1 MYRIYSRADVC
12 TTVPARPFLTIKLLL
27 ENNMIYDVEIDL
39 EDLGISTEDLVSLAV
54 YNGDQLFDQDDLDC
68 RIEEALADANSDL
81 KETIKSLEEEIA
93 DLKIKAVDLDAIAHY
108 VEIAL
113 RVEGIGIANCIRR
126 GDYGV

>member
-1 MYRIYSRADVC
+1 
-12 TTVPARPFLTIKLLL
+12 
-27 ENNMIYDVEIDL
+27 MIYDVEIDL